1 MSHQQQHFLSLFLS
15 VLGIVLLLGGGAI
28 WAQQMRAQVIE
39 AQEIRLAEATYAPPT
54 WQLVKASPT
63 ATSTPYP
70 PVAAPSPSPS
80 PSPSLTALIVSE
92 PITPSIEPSNTP
104 LPTHTIAPSPTT
116 APIVSKPITPS
127 IEPSNT
133 PLPTHT
139 IAPSPTLSRRAT
151 SSANLG
157 SPTPSATSSPTPTV
171 TPELFPSAKSVPSRI
186 LAPTIGLDSKVV
198 EMGWEVKYDNE
209 GKPES
214 SWVVPEF
221 AAGWHKNS
229 SLPGHGGNTVL
240 SAHNNIGGEVFRDL
254 ANLEAGHEIEVEADG
269 IAYHYVVEEKYIV
282 KEEGESL
289 EVRHQ
294 NNRFLDKRT
303 PDERL
308 TLVSCWPY
316 QTNSHRVIVIARP
329 VLSSTLSDFGPSPQ

>member
-1 MSHQQQHFLSLFLS
+1 MSQQQQHFISLFLS
-15 VLGIVLLLGGGAI
+15 VLGILLLLGGGAI
-28 WAQQMRAQVIE
+28 WAEQMRAQVIE
-39 AQEIRLAEATYAPPT
+39 AQEIGLAEAIYAPPT

-63 ATSTPYP
+63 ATSTP
-70 PVAAPSPSPS
+70 PVAAPSS
-80 PSPSLTALIVSE
+80 TA
-92 PITPSIEPSNTP
+92 SI
-104 LPTHTIAPSPTT
+104 L
-116 APIVSKPITPS
+116 SKPITPS

-133 PLPTHT
+133 PLRSYT
-139 IAPSPTLSRRAT
+139 IAPSPTLRRRGT
-151 SSANLG
+151 MSAKLG
-157 SPTPSATSSPTPTV
+157 SPTPSPTSSPTASV
-171 TPELFPSAKSVPSRI
+171 TPEPFPSGKSVPSRI

-198 EMGWEVKYDNE
+198 EMGWEVEYDNE

-229 SLPGHGGNTVL
+229 SLPGHPGNTVL